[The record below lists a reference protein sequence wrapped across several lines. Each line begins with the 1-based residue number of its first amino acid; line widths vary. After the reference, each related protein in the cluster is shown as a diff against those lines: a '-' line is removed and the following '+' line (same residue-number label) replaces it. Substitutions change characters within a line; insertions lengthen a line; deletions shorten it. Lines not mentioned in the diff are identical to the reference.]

1 MPKTIIYEPMTTIT
15 NVLIAII
22 ALYYARELTAI
33 YFHQLLN
40 VQYHW
45 IWTFRILAL
54 GAFLG
59 AISHGIGPYL
69 SPVLQDLVWK
79 FTTYSIGIMSYF
91 MVLTMLH
98 HLFDYPVVL
107 RWRWILIALIIIYLT
122 IVTINDNFINVIR
135 FYVPLMVIVVIG
147 LFYTWL
153 TVNADGTDMIIL
165 GILIS
170 FIAAG
175 VQQSRIVLHEHMN
188 YNDIAHFIQ
197 IVAMW
202 YFYRGSLILKD
213 NVL

>member
-15 NVLIAII
+15 DVLIAII

-33 YFHQLLN
+33 YLHQLLN

-45 IWTFRILAL
+45 IWTFRMLAL

-69 SPVLQDLVWK
+69 SPVLQDSVWK

-107 RWRWILIALIIIYLT
+107 RWRWILITLIIIYLT

-147 LFYTWL
+147 LLYTWL

-175 VQQSRIVLHEHMN
+175 VQQSRIV
-188 YNDIAHFIQ
+188 AHFIQ
-197 IVAMW
+197 MVAMW
-202 YFYRGSLILKD
+202 CFYRGSLVLKD

>member
-1 MPKTIIYEPMTTIT
+1 MIIYEPMTTIT
-15 NVLIAII
+15 DVLITII
-22 ALYYARELTAI
+22 ALYYSRELTAI
-33 YFHQLLN
+33 YLHQLLN

-45 IWTFRILAL
+45 IWTFRMLAL

-69 SPVLQDLVWK
+69 SPLIRDSIWK
-79 FTTYSIGIMSYF
+79 FTTYCIGIMSYF

-107 RWRWILIALIIIYLT
+107 RLRWILIALIIIYLA

-135 FYVPLMVIVVIG
+135 FYVPLLVIVVFG
-147 LFYTWL
+147 LLYTWL
-153 TVNADGTDMIIL
+153 TVSADGTNIIIL

-170 FIAAG
+170 FIAAS
-175 VQQSRIVLHEHMN
+175 VQQSRIVFHEHLN

-197 IVAMW
+197 MVAMW
-202 YFYRGSLILKD
+202 CFYRGSLVLKD
-213 NVL
+213 SVL

>member
-15 NVLIAII
+15 DVLIAII

-33 YFHQLLN
+33 YLHQLLN

-45 IWTFRILAL
+45 IWTFRMLAL

-69 SPVLQDLVWK
+69 SPVLQDSVWK

-147 LFYTWL
+147 LF
-153 TVNADGTDMIIL
+153 IL
-165 GILIS
+165 G
-170 FIAAG
+170 
-175 VQQSRIVLHEHMN
+175 
-188 YNDIAHFIQ
+188 
-197 IVAMW
+197 
-202 YFYRGSLILKD
+202 
-213 NVL
+213 

>member
-15 NVLIAII
+15 DVLIAII
-22 ALYYARELTAI
+22 ALYYARELTAL
-33 YFHQLLN
+33 YLQQLLN

-45 IWTFRILAL
+45 IWTFRMLAL

-69 SPVLQDLVWK
+69 SPLIRDSIWK
-79 FTTYSIGIMSYF
+79 FTTYCIGIMSYF

-107 RWRWILIALIIIYLT
+107 RLRWILIALIIIYLA

-135 FYVPLMVIVVIG
+135 FYVPLLVIVVFG
-147 LFYTWL
+147 LLYTWL
-153 TVNADGTDMIIL
+153 TVSADGTNIIIL

-170 FIAAG
+170 FIAAS
-175 VQQSRIVLHEHMN
+175 VQQSRIVFHEHLN

-197 IVAMW
+197 MVAMW
-202 YFYRGSLILKD
+202 CFYRGSLVLKD
-213 NVL
+213 SVL

>member
-15 NVLIAII
+15 DGLIAII
-22 ALYYARELTAI
+22 ALYYSRELTAI
-33 YFHQLLN
+33 YLHQLLN

-45 IWTFRILAL
+45 IWTFRMLSFGAL
-54 GAFLG
+54 LG
-59 AISHGIGPYL
+59 VISHGIGPYFH
-69 SPVLQDLVWK
+69 PVVEDLVWK

-107 RWRWILIALIIIYLT
+107 RMRWILIALIIIYLAV
-122 IVTINDNFINVIR
+122 VTINDNFINVIR
-135 FYVPLMVIVVIG
+135 FYVPLMVMVVLG
-147 LFYTWL
+147 LLYTWL
-153 TVNADGTDMIIL
+153 TGNADGTSMIIL

-175 VQQSRIVLHEHMN
+175 VQQSGIVLHEHMN

-197 IVAMW
+197 MVAMW
-202 YFYRGSLILKD
+202 CFYRGSLVLKD
-213 NVL
+213 SVL

>member
-1 MPKTIIYEPMTTIT
+1 M
-15 NVLIAII
+15 
-22 ALYYARELTAI
+22 
-33 YFHQLLN
+33 
-40 VQYHW
+40 
-45 IWTFRILAL
+45 LAL

-69 SPVLQDLVWK
+69 SPVLQDSVWK

-107 RWRWILIALIIIYLT
+107 RWRWILITLIIIYLT

-147 LFYTWL
+147 LLYTWL
-153 TVNADGTDMIIL
+153 TINTDGTDMIIL

-197 IVAMW
+197 MVAMW
-202 YFYRGSLILKD
+202 CF
-213 NVL
+213 

>member
-15 NVLIAII
+15 DVLIAII
-22 ALYYARELTAI
+22 AFYYSKELTGI
-33 YFHQLLN
+33 YLHQLLN

-45 IWTFRILAL
+45 IWTFRMLSL
-54 GAFLG
+54 GALLG
-59 AISHGIGPYL
+59 AISHGIGPYFN
-69 SPVLQDLVWK
+69 PVVGDLVWK

-98 HLFDYPVVL
+98 HLFDYPIVL
-107 RWRWILIALIIIYLT
+107 RLRWILIGLIIIYLV

-135 FYVPLMVIVVIG
+135 FYLPLMVIVVLG
-147 LFYTWL
+147 LLYTRL
-153 TVNADGTDMIIL
+153 TVNADGTNMIIL

-175 VQQSRIVLHEHMN
+175 VQQSRVVLHENMN

-197 IVAMW
+197 MVAMW
-202 YFYRGSLILKD
+202 CFYRGSLVIKD
-213 NVL
+213 SVL

>member
-1 MPKTIIYEPMTTIT
+1 MAKLFIYEPMTTIT
-15 NVLIAII
+15 DVLIAII
-22 ALYYARELTAI
+22 SLYYARELTAI
-33 YFHQLLN
+33 YYHQLLN

-45 IWTFRILAL
+45 IWTFRMLAL

-69 SPVLQDLVWK
+69 SPVLQVSVWK

-98 HLFDYPVVL
+98 HLFDYPVVV
-107 RWRWILIALIIIYLT
+107 RWRWILVALIIIYLT
-122 IVTINDNFINVIR
+122 VVTINDNFINVIL

-147 LFYTWL
+147 LLYTWL

-165 GILIS
+165 VILIS

-197 IVAMW
+197 MAAMW
-202 YFYRGSLILKD
+202 CFYRGSLVLKD

>member
-15 NVLIAII
+15 DVLIAII

-33 YFHQLLN
+33 YLHQLLN

-45 IWTFRILAL
+45 IWTFRMLAL
-54 GAFLG
+54 GALLG
-59 AISHGIGPYL
+59 AISPGIGPYL

-79 FTTYSIGIMSYF
+79 FTTYCIGIMSYF

-107 RWRWILIALIIIYLT
+107 RWRWILIALIIIYLI
-122 IVTINDNFINVIR
+122 IVTINDNFIKGIR
-135 FYVPLMVIVVIG
+135 FYVPLMIIVVIG
-147 LFYTWL
+147 LLYTWL
-153 TVNADGTDMIIL
+153 TVNAEGTNMIIL

-197 IVAMW
+197 MVAMW
-202 YFYRGSLILKD
+202 CFYRGSIVLKD

>member
-15 NVLIAII
+15 DVLIAII
-22 ALYYARELTAI
+22 ALYYSRELTAI
-33 YFHQLLN
+33 YLHQLLN

-45 IWTFRILAL
+45 IWTFRMLAL

-69 SPVLQDLVWK
+69 SPLIRDSIWK
-79 FTTYSIGIMSYF
+79 FTTYCIGIMSYF

-107 RWRWILIALIIIYLT
+107 RLRWILIALIIIYLA

-135 FYVPLMVIVVIG
+135 FYVPLLVIVVFG
-147 LFYTWL
+147 LLYTWL
-153 TVNADGTDMIIL
+153 TVSADGTNIIIL

-170 FIAAG
+170 FIAAS
-175 VQQSRIVLHEHMN
+175 VQQSRIVFHEYLN

-197 IVAMW
+197 MVAMW
-202 YFYRGSLILKD
+202 CFYRGSLVLKD
-213 NVL
+213 SVL

>member
-1 MPKTIIYEPMTTIT
+1 MPKMIIYEPMTTIT
-15 NVLIAII
+15 DVLIAII
-22 ALYYARELTAI
+22 ALYYSRELTAI
-33 YFHQLLN
+33 YLHQLLN

-45 IWTFRILAL
+45 IWTFRMLAL

-69 SPVLQDLVWK
+69 SPLIRDSIWK
-79 FTTYSIGIMSYF
+79 FTTYCIGIMSYF

-107 RWRWILIALIIIYLT
+107 RLRWILIALIIIYLA

-135 FYVPLMVIVVIG
+135 FYVPLLVIVVFG
-147 LFYTWL
+147 LLYTWL
-153 TVNADGTDMIIL
+153 TVSADGTNIIIL

-170 FIAAG
+170 FIAAS
-175 VQQSRIVLHEHMN
+175 VQQSRIVFHEHLN

-197 IVAMW
+197 MVAMW
-202 YFYRGSLILKD
+202 CFYRGSLVLKD
-213 NVL
+213 SVL

>member
-15 NVLIAII
+15 DVLIAII
-22 ALYYARELTAI
+22 ALYYSRELTAI
-33 YFHQLLN
+33 YLHQLLN

-45 IWTFRILAL
+45 IWTFRMLAL

-69 SPVLQDLVWK
+69 SPVLQDSVWK

-107 RWRWILIALIIIYLT
+107 RLRWILIALIIIYLA

-135 FYVPLMVIVVIG
+135 FYVPLLVIVVFG
-147 LFYTWL
+147 LLYTWL
-153 TVNADGTDMIIL
+153 TVSADGTNIIIL

-170 FIAAG
+170 FIAAS
-175 VQQSRIVLHEHMN
+175 VQQSRIVFHEHLN

-197 IVAMW
+197 MVAMW
-202 YFYRGSLILKD
+202 CFYRGSLVLKD
-213 NVL
+213 SVL

>member
-15 NVLIAII
+15 DILIAIV
-22 ALYYARELTAI
+22 ALYYSRELTVL
-33 YFHQLLN
+33 YLHQLLN

-45 IWTFRILAL
+45 IWTFRMLSL
-54 GAFLG
+54 GALLG
-59 AISHGIGPYL
+59 AISHGIGPHF
-69 SPVLQDLVWK
+69 SPTLRDLVWK

-98 HLFDYPVVL
+98 NLFDYPVVL

-135 FYVPLMVIVVIG
+135 FYVPLMIIVVIG
-147 LFYTWL
+147 LLYTLL
-153 TVNADGTDMIIL
+153 TVNAEGTNMIIL

-197 IVAMW
+197 MVAMW
-202 YFYRGSLILKD
+202 CFYRGSLVLKD

>member
-15 NVLIAII
+15 DVLITII
-22 ALYYARELTAI
+22 ALYYSRELTAI
-33 YFHQLLN
+33 YLHQLLN

-45 IWTFRILAL
+45 IWTFRMLAL

-69 SPVLQDLVWK
+69 SPLIRDSIWK
-79 FTTYSIGIMSYF
+79 FTTYCIGIMSYF

-107 RWRWILIALIIIYLT
+107 RLRWILIALIIIYLA

-135 FYVPLMVIVVIG
+135 FYVPLLVIVVFG
-147 LFYTWL
+147 LLYTWL
-153 TVNADGTDMIIL
+153 TVSADGTNIIIL

-170 FIAAG
+170 FIAAS
-175 VQQSRIVLHEHMN
+175 VQQSRIVFHEHLN

-197 IVAMW
+197 MVAMW
-202 YFYRGSLILKD
+202 CFYRGSLVLKD
-213 NVL
+213 SVL

>member
-15 NVLIAII
+15 DILIAIV
-22 ALYYARELTAI
+22 ALYYSRELTAI
-33 YFHQLLN
+33 YLHQLLN

-45 IWTFRILAL
+45 IWTFRMLSL
-54 GAFLG
+54 GALLG
-59 AISHGIGPYL
+59 AISHGIGPYFH
-69 SPVLQDLVWK
+69 PVAGDLIWK
-79 FTTYSIGIMSYF
+79 FTTYCIGIMSYF

-107 RWRWILIALIIIYLT
+107 RLRWILIALIIIYLT

-135 FYVPLMVIVVIG
+135 FYVPLMAIVVFG
-147 LFYTWL
+147 LLYSWL
-153 TVNADGTDMIIL
+153 TISANGTDMIIL

-175 VQQSRIVLHEHMN
+175 MQQSGIVLHEHMN

-197 IVAMW
+197 LIAMCC
-202 YFYRGSLILKD
+202 FYRGSLVLKD
-213 NVL
+213 GVL

>member
-15 NVLIAII
+15 DVLIAII

-33 YFHQLLN
+33 YLHQLLN

-45 IWTFRILAL
+45 IWTFRMLAL

-69 SPVLQDLVWK
+69 SPVLQDSVWK

-98 HLFDYPVVL
+98 HLFDYPIVL
-107 RWRWILIALIIIYLT
+107 RLRWILIGLIIIYLV

-135 FYVPLMVIVVIG
+135 FYLPLMVIVVLG
-147 LFYTWL
+147 LLYTRL
-153 TVNADGTDMIIL
+153 TVNADGTNMIIL

-175 VQQSRIVLHEHMN
+175 VQQSRVVLHENMN

-197 IVAMW
+197 MVAMW
-202 YFYRGSLILKD
+202 CFYRGSLVIKD
-213 NVL
+213 SVL

>member
-15 NVLIAII
+15 DVLITII
-22 ALYYARELTAI
+22 ALYYSRELTAI
-33 YFHQLLN
+33 YLHQLLN

-45 IWTFRILAL
+45 IWTFRMLAL

-69 SPVLQDLVWK
+69 SPLIRDSIWK
-79 FTTYSIGIMSYF
+79 FTTYCIGIMSYF

-107 RWRWILIALIIIYLT
+107 RLRWILIALIIIYLA

-135 FYVPLMVIVVIG
+135 FYVPLLVIVVFG
-147 LFYTWL
+147 LLYTWL
-153 TVNADGTDMIIL
+153 TVSADGTNIIIL

-170 FIAAG
+170 FIAAS
-175 VQQSRIVLHEHMN
+175 VQQSRIVFHEYLN

-197 IVAMW
+197 MVAMW
-202 YFYRGSLILKD
+202 CFYRGSLVLKD
-213 NVL
+213 SVL

>member
-15 NVLIAII
+15 DVLIAII
-22 ALYYARELTAI
+22 ALYYSRELTAI
-33 YFHQLLN
+33 YLHQLLN

-45 IWTFRILAL
+45 IWTFRMLAL

-69 SPVLQDLVWK
+69 SPLIRDSIWK
-79 FTTYSIGIMSYF
+79 FTTYCIGIMSYF

-107 RWRWILIALIIIYLT
+107 RLRWILIALIVIYLT

-135 FYVPLMVIVVIG
+135 FYVPLMVIVVFG
-147 LFYTWL
+147 LLYTWL
-153 TVNADGTDMIIL
+153 TVSADGTNIIIL

-170 FIAAG
+170 FIAAS
-175 VQQSRIVLHEHMN
+175 VQQSRIVFHEHLN

-197 IVAMW
+197 MVAMW
-202 YFYRGSLILKD
+202 CFYRGSLVLKD
-213 NVL
+213 SVL

>member
-1 MPKTIIYEPMTTIT
+1 MPKWIIYEPVTTIT
-15 NVLIAII
+15 DVLIAII
-22 ALYYARELTAI
+22 ALYYSRELTAI
-33 YFHQLLN
+33 YLHQLLN

-45 IWTFRILAL
+45 IWVFRMLAL

-59 AISHGIGPYL
+59 AISHGIGPYFR
-69 SPVLQDLVWK
+69 PGIGDFVWK

-98 HLFDYPVVL
+98 HLFDYPIVL
-107 RWRWILIALIIIYLT
+107 RLRWILIGLIIIYLV

-135 FYVPLMVIVVIG
+135 FYLPLMVIVVLG
-147 LFYTWL
+147 LLYTRL
-153 TVNADGTDMIIL
+153 TVNADGTNMIIL

-175 VQQSRIVLHEHMN
+175 VQQSRVVLHENMN

-197 IVAMW
+197 MVAMW
-202 YFYRGSLILKD
+202 CFYRGSLVIKD
-213 NVL
+213 SVL

>member
-15 NVLIAII
+15 DVLIAII
-22 ALYYARELTAI
+22 ALYYARELTAL
-33 YFHQLLN
+33 YLQQLLN

-45 IWTFRILAL
+45 IWTFRMLAL

-69 SPVLQDLVWK
+69 SPLIRDSIWK
-79 FTTYSIGIMSYF
+79 FTTYCIGIMSYF

-107 RWRWILIALIIIYLT
+107 RLRWILIALIVIYLT

-135 FYVPLMVIVVIG
+135 FYVPLMVIVVFG
-147 LFYTWL
+147 LLYTWL
-153 TVNADGTDMIIL
+153 TVSADGTNIIIL

-170 FIAAG
+170 FIAAS
-175 VQQSRIVLHEHMN
+175 VQQSRIVFHEHLN

-197 IVAMW
+197 MVAMW
-202 YFYRGSLILKD
+202 CFYRGSLVLKD
-213 NVL
+213 SVL

>member
-15 NVLIAII
+15 DILIAII
-22 ALYYARELTAI
+22 ALYYSRELTAI
-33 YFHQLLN
+33 YFHQFLN

-45 IWTFRILAL
+45 IWTFRMLSFGAL
-54 GAFLG
+54 LG
-59 AISHGIGPYL
+59 AISHGIGPYFH
-69 SPVLQDLVWK
+69 PIVGDLVWK

-107 RWRWILIALIIIYLT
+107 RLRWILIALIIIYLAV
-122 IVTINDNFINVIR
+122 VTINDNFINVIR
-135 FYVPLMVIVVIG
+135 FYVPLMVMVVLG
-147 LFYTWL
+147 LLYTWL
-153 TVNADGTDMIIL
+153 TGNADGTSMIIL

-175 VQQSRIVLHEHMN
+175 VQQSGIVLHEHMN

-197 IVAMW
+197 MVAMW
-202 YFYRGSLILKD
+202 CFYRGSLVLKD
-213 NVL
+213 SVL